1 MAPTKQAKGDSV
13 KEPKL
18 HQRQNG
24 ERNLGRNQAQSGAS
38 SPLTNKR
45 TVYDYDSGSIT
56 GQKSDWIGAF
66 RIFVFTVGSGHVFSR
81 PIQTSQW
88 CLFIFFTFFYFFT
101 FYFLLHSFHS
111 RSGAPKKGLPI
122 VLVYV
127 LDVIK
132 SGWNLNF

>member
-88 CLFIFFTFFYFFT
+88 CLFIFFYFFLL
-101 FYFLLHSFHS
+101 FYFLFSPPFLSFTFRCTKERPSDCVGVCPGCH
-111 RSGAPKKGLPI
+111 
-122 VLVYV
+122 
-127 LDVIK
+127 
-132 SGWNLNF
+132 